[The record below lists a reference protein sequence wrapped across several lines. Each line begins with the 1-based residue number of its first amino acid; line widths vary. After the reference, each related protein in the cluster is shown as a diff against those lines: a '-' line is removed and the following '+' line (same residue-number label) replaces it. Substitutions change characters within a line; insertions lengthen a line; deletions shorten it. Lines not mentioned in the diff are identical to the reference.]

1 MKYTKRGSGP
11 QSLPPRN
18 SCNAQG
24 NPARPPG
31 IEGVEMRKAYYNLL
45 RNPARRIPCLA
56 APLFFAFAATA
67 QQPPLRTAS
76 LEAHE
81 GMTITARPWTDAA
94 KYKEKLPKKSPYAA
108 GVLAVEVA
116 FRNDSDDSIKVNLS
130 RIRLTV
136 HLDSENT
143 QELPSLSPE
152 ELAQAVLKPGGKDPT
167 AKRSKVPLP
176 VPLPKGS
183 GKDKN
188 LDELQRQAQEASIPT
203 GVIAPHSTVQGLL
216 YFDLQSQFDL
226 LGTAHL
232 YVPNVLVLEKGRS
245 LLYFEIDLSRAGS
258 S

>member
-11 QSLPPRN
+11 LSLRLGTHARRRATPHVPRE
-18 SCNAQG
+18 SKG
-24 NPARPPG
+24 D
-31 IEGVEMRKAYYNLL
+31 EMRNLYYNHMRIAAL
-45 RNPARRIPCLA
+45 RIPCVATSLSLLA
-56 APLFFAFAATA
+56 AFAGA
-67 QQPPLRTAS
+67 QQAPLRTAS

-81 GMTITARPWTDAA
+81 GITITAKPWADAA
-94 KYKEKLPKKSPYAA
+94 KYKDKFPKKSPYAA
-108 GVLAVEVA
+108 GILAVEVS
-116 FRNDSDDSIKVNLS
+116 FRNDSDESVRVTLS

-136 HLDSENT
+136 HVDSENT
-143 QELPSLSPE
+143 QELPSLTPE
-152 ELAQAVLKPGGKDPT
+152 ELVQAVLKPGGKDPT

-232 YVPNVLVLEKGRS
+232 YVPELVLMR
-245 LLYFEIDLSRAGS
+245 
-258 S
+258 